1 MSTRSVIAKK
11 TDSGYVGIY
20 AHSDG
25 YISGV
30 GKILF
35 ENYSDETKLDKL
47 IAQGSISSLG
57 KRIGTKHSFND
68 RPKNETTFYHR
79 DRGEKL
85 VIHTWKT
92 VYQMIISMSDCE
104 YFYLWDNGE
113 WLVSEGSEIFH
124 KLKDKL

>member
-11 TDSGYVGIY
+11 TDSGYVGVY
-20 AHSDG
+20 CHFDG
-25 YISGV
+25 DISYN
-30 GKILF
+30 GKILL

-47 IAQGSISSLG
+47 LEQGSISSLG

-92 VYQMIISMSDCE
+92 PYIMMLEMTGCE
-104 YFYLWDNGE
+104 FFYVWNDGE
-113 WLVSEGSEIFH
+113 WFVSEGGSFS
-124 KLKDKL
+124 KLKDLL

>member
-1 MSTRSVIAKK
+1 MSTHSVIAKK
-11 TDSGYVGIY
+11 TDNGLVGVY
-20 AHSDG
+20 CDSDG
-25 YISGV
+25 YISYN

-47 IAQGSISSLG
+47 IEQGSISSLG

-85 VIHTWKT
+85 VTYTWKT
-92 VYQMIISMSDCE
+92 PYIMMLEMSDCKF
-104 YFYLWDNGE
+104 FYVWNDGE
-113 WLVSEGSEIFH
+113 WLVSEGKSFS
-124 KLKDKL
+124 KLKDLL